1 MTYEKEAFLSDFV
14 HTLALDYDVT
24 PEEADIFQIHYT
36 IAKLILGGLST
47 DIKKSRDAHN
57 KKRRA
62 CYFSAEFLVG
72 RAVYNNI
79 LCLGLTDTVNEA
91 MKLCGKTLADFEEIE
106 DAALGNGGLGRLA
119 ACFLDSAATLNLP
132 LDGYGIRYKYGLFK
146 QEFHDGFQVE
156 TADDWAIHGGA
167 WSRRRDKDTVRVEFA
182 DQVVNAVPYDM
193 PIMGYHTKNVGNLR
207 LWQAESLTPFDFN
220 LFNAQQYDNAVR
232 EKNRAE
238 DISRVLY
245 PNDDTWEGKVLRLK
259 QQYFFCCASITDLL
273 KDYQKY
279 HGDNFLEFGKYFAV
293 QLNDTHPVIAIPELV
308 RSHSIMIWI
317 SSRRSASATRC
328 SAIPI
333 TPSCPRRLKNG
344 RAT

>member
-1 MTYEKEAFLSDFV
+1 MASAINTAFSSRNSTTDF
-14 HTLALDYDVT
+14 
-24 PEEADIFQIHYT
+24 
-36 IAKLILGGLST
+36 
-47 DIKKSRDAHN
+47 KSRP
-57 KKRRA
+57 
-62 CYFSAEFLVG
+62 
-72 RAVYNNI
+72 
-79 LCLGLTDTVNEA
+79 LTT
-91 MKLCGKTLADFEEIE
+91 G
-106 DAALGNGGLGRLA
+106 
-119 ACFLDSAATLNLP
+119 
-132 LDGYGIRYKYGLFK
+132 
-146 QEFHDGFQVE
+146 
-156 TADDWAIHGGA
+156 AIHGGA

-308 RSHSIMIWI
+308 RQLTQYHGLDFEQALGVCPPGVRLYQSHHHV
-317 SSRRSASATRC
+317 RGA
-328 SAIPI
+328 
-333 TPSCPRRLKNG
+333 
-344 RAT
+344 